1 MNVESLLTDSRCI
14 LAVRHVVILDI
25 MEIFLWAAFFC
36 PARKIFRDWPGFFVV
51 FNARHVIIFLK
62 TSASFI
68 YLQKQRCS

>member
-14 LAVRHVVILDI
+14 LAVRHIVILDI

-36 PARKIFRDWPGFFVV
+36 PRGKFLETGLGFFVV
-51 FNARHVIIFLK
+51 FNAGHVIIFLK

-68 YLQKQRCS
+68 YLQKQRSS